1 MKIRFYPILCVFISP
16 LVLSAQDELNTSNN
30 QSYVS
35 WNALQLQY
43 EPIEKLSLSLE
54 AQLRLKSTGDTYK
67 MSFFEAQAEYELKP
81 FLEVGVGYRNS
92 DQLDDVGKKQGHE
105 KFNRFFGFAQAKTSF
120 NRFDFRFRVLHQV
133 KTQRNVLV
141 DPKENSR
148 WRYKI
153 SSRYNIPNWELD
165 PRFSIEFFMLEEF
178 YSAEA
183 YDKFRLS
190 IGSKK
195 RFSNTSALSFKYLFE
210 KEVGITQPLSYH
222 ILSLRYEYRI
232 SVKEKQQ

>member
-43 EPIEKLSLSLE
+43 EPIEKLTLSLE

-81 FLEVGVGYRNS
+81 FLAIGTGYRNS
-92 DQLDDVGKKQGHE
+92 DRLDDVGKKQGHE

-210 KEVGITQPLSYH
+210 KEVGIIEPVSYH
-222 ILSLRYEYRI
+222 ILSLRYEFLFQ
-232 SVKEKQQ
+232 EKAE

>member
-30 QSYVS
+30 QIYVS

-92 DQLDDVGKKQGHE
+92 DRLDDVGKKQGHE
-105 KFNRFFGFAQAKTSF
+105 KFNRFFGFAQAKTSL

-178 YSAEA
+178 YSAKA
-183 YDKFRLS
+183 YDKLRLS

-210 KEVGITQPLSYH
+210 KEVGIIEPVSYH
-222 ILSLRYEYRI
+222 ILSLRYEFLFQ
-232 SVKEKQQ
+232 EKAE

>member
-16 LVLSAQDELNTSNN
+16 LVLSAQDELNTINN

-81 FLEVGVGYRNS
+81 FLAIGAGYRNS
-92 DQLDDVGKKQGHE
+92 DRLDDVGKKQGHE

-210 KEVGITQPLSYH
+210 KEVGIIEPVSYH
-222 ILSLRYEYRI
+222 ILSLRYEFLFQ
-232 SVKEKQQ
+232 EKAE

>member
-43 EPIEKLSLSLE
+43 EPIEKLTLSLE

-81 FLEVGVGYRNS
+81 FLAIGTGYRNS
-92 DQLDDVGKKQGHE
+92 DRLDDVGKKQGHE
-105 KFNRFFGFAQAKTSF
+105 KFNRFFGFAQAKATF
-120 NRFDFRFRVLHQV
+120 NRFDFRFRALHQV
-133 KTQRNVLV
+133 KTQRNVSD

-153 SSRYNIPNWELD
+153 SSRYNISNWELD
-165 PRFSIEFFMLEEF
+165 PRFSIEFFMLNEF

-210 KEVGITQPLSYH
+210 KDVGIIEPVSYH
-222 ILSLRYEYRI
+222 ILSLRYEFLFQ
-232 SVKEKQQ
+232 EKAE

>member
-16 LVLSAQDELNTSNN
+16 LVLSAQDELNTINN

-81 FLEVGVGYRNS
+81 FLAIGAGYRNS
-92 DQLDDVGKKQGHE
+92 DRLDDVGKKQGHE

-153 SSRYNIPNWELD
+153 SSRYNIPNWKLD

-210 KEVGITQPLSYH
+210 KEVGIIEPVSYH
-222 ILSLRYEYRI
+222 ILSLRYEFLFQ
-232 SVKEKQQ
+232 EKAE

>member
-43 EPIEKLSLSLE
+43 EPIEKLTLSLE

-81 FLEVGVGYRNS
+81 FLAIGAGYRNS
-92 DQLDDVGKKQGHE
+92 DRLDDVGKKQGHE
-105 KFNRFFGFAQAKTSF
+105 KFNRFFGFAQAKATF
-120 NRFDFRFRVLHQV
+120 NRFDLRFRALHQV
-133 KTQRNVLV
+133 KTQRNVSD

-153 SSRYNIPNWELD
+153 SSRYNISNWELD
-165 PRFSIEFFMLEEF
+165 PRFSIEFFMLNEF
-178 YSAEA
+178 YSVEA

-190 IGSKK
+190 LGSKK

-210 KEVGITQPLSYH
+210 KEVGIIEPASYH
-222 ILSLRYEYRI
+222 ILSLRYEFLFQ
-232 SVKEKQQ
+232 EKSE

>member
-1 MKIRFYPILCVFISP
+1 MKIRFYLIFFVFISA
-16 LVLSAQDELNTSNN
+16 LGLSAQDELKTSDN
-30 QSYVS
+30 QSYES
-35 WNALQLQY
+35 WNALHLEY
-43 EPIEKLSLSLE
+43 EPFDKLSLSLE
-54 AQLRLKSTGDTYK
+54 AQLRLKSTGDTYN

-92 DQLDDVGKKQGHE
+92 DRLDDVGKKQGHE

-210 KEVGITQPLSYH
+210 KDVGIIEPVSYH
-222 ILSLRYEYRI
+222 ILSLRYEFLFQ
-232 SVKEKQQ
+232 EKAE

>member
-210 KEVGITQPLSYH
+210 KEVGIIEPVSYH
-222 ILSLRYEYRI
+222 ILSLRYEFLFQ
-232 SVKEKQQ
+232 EKAE

>member
-1 MKIRFYPILCVFISP
+1 MNIRFCFLICTLFIQIQ
-16 LVLSAQDELNTSNN
+16 LFAQDESVPMENDQNME
-30 QSYVS
+30 S

-210 KEVGITQPLSYH
+210 KEVGITEPDSYH
-222 ILSLRYEYRI
+222 ILSLRYEFLFQP
-232 SVKEKQQ
+232 KAE

>member
-16 LVLSAQDELNTSNN
+16 LVLSAQDELNTINN

-81 FLEVGVGYRNS
+81 FLAIGAGYRNS
-92 DQLDDVGKKQGHE
+92 DRLDDVGKKQGHE

-165 PRFSIEFFMLEEF
+165 PRFSIEFFMLQEF

-210 KEVGITQPLSYH
+210 KEVGIIEPVSYH
-222 ILSLRYEYRI
+222 ILSLRYEFLFQ
-232 SVKEKQQ
+232 EKAE

>member
-16 LVLSAQDELNTSNN
+16 LVLSAQDELNTINN

-81 FLEVGVGYRNS
+81 FLAIGAGYRNS
-92 DQLDDVGKKQGHE
+92 DRLDDVGKKQGHE

-178 YSAEA
+178 YSAKA

-210 KEVGITQPLSYH
+210 KEVGIIEPVSYH
-222 ILSLRYEYRI
+222 ILSLRYEFLFQ
-232 SVKEKQQ
+232 EKAE

>member
-43 EPIEKLSLSLE
+43 EPIEKLTLSLE

-92 DQLDDVGKKQGHE
+92 DRLDDVGKKQGHE

-210 KEVGITQPLSYH
+210 KDVGIIEPVSYH
-222 ILSLRYEYRI
+222 ILSLRYEFLFQ
-232 SVKEKQQ
+232 EKAE

>member
-43 EPIEKLSLSLE
+43 EPIEKLTLSLE
-54 AQLRLKSTGDTYK
+54 AQLRHKSTGDTYK

-81 FLEVGVGYRNS
+81 FLAIGTGYRNS
-92 DQLDDVGKKQGHE
+92 DRLDDVGKKQGHE

-210 KEVGITQPLSYH
+210 KEVGIIEPVSYH
-222 ILSLRYEYRI
+222 ILSLRYEFLFQ
-232 SVKEKQQ
+232 EKAE